1 MHSSKY
7 KGVVMKSQS
16 LILKLKQG
24 IKEIFTKETIKLK
37 CNLTLVKPK
46 LELIKAYPKRNK
58 FPSPQP
64 SQKRAKSGL

>member
-24 IKEIFTKETIKLK
+24 IKEIFTIKLK